1 MRCKDKK
8 CPAAMYSPPYLPTA
22 ASGADSIV
30 PATSIFFLY
39 HHIRHVCLFSAI
51 SWGKKQRSV
60 TNKAN
65 RYPTTIFSQE
75 LVIILKCQRLSL
87 SKGEIRNTN
96 AFCFT
101 LKTASLQHRRKIL

>member
-75 LVIILKCQRLSL
+75 LVIILKMSAFIIEQ
-87 SKGEIRNTN
+87 GRNKEYKCLLFYPEN
-96 AFCFT
+96 RIFA
-101 LKTASLQHRRKIL
+101 A